1 MGGAM
6 WSTHVSQQELG
17 HRTPHPEG
25 SGWAGLV
32 RAWVHTPWA
41 LGRQGEWC
49 PLLRGAGVARWEG
62 VWPLT

>member
-1 MGGAM
+1 M

-41 LGRQGEWC
+41 LGRQGEWR
-49 PLLRGAGVARWEG
+49 PLLRARRTPQEDSTE
-62 VWPLT
+62 VRTSP